1 MTDLVLSE
9 DQAKAKSAFVDFLLN
24 PHERVFVLKGYS
36 GTGKSTLTGH
46 LIETVPN
53 IFKTAR
59 LLDPSFKEYEIDLTA
74 TTNKAAENLAFI
86 SGMSV
91 STIHSYLGLMIRKDF
106 KTEETFLSR
115 KKNSPDLYRKLLFI
129 DEASFIDKELL
140 KFIFQIMKDSKIVF
154 MGDPA
159 QLTPVKS
166 GSTPV
171 FDAKWPGAELT
182 QVMRQA
188 EGNPI
193 MDLSTKFRH
202 TVNTGEFFSFS
213 PDGHHIRHM
222 SREEFNN
229 LVAEEFGRPDWKF
242 RDSKLLGWTN
252 KCVINYNHAI
262 REHVGGTPEFQVG
275 DYAICNSFVSTHGK
289 SLKTDQMVCISHISK
304 PVIECDVL
312 GRYYTLDGSITL
324 FMPNTLE
331 DRNAR
336 IKRAK
341 AEEDV
346 RLLEAIDRSWVDLRA
361 AYACTI
367 NKSQGST
374 FDKVFID
381 LDDISRC
388 NSGDMIAR
396 MLYVGVSRAR
406 YHVVFTGDLA

>member
-1 MTDLVLSE
+1 MTELVLSE
-9 DQAKAKSAFVDFLLN
+9 DQAKAKSAFVDFLLD
-24 PHERVFVLKGYS
+24 PIERVFVLKGYS

-46 LIETVPN
+46 LIEMVPN

-91 STIHSYLGLMIRKDF
+91 GTIHSYLGLMIRKDF

-129 DEASFIDKELL
+129 DEASFIDRDLL

-202 TVNTGEFFSFS
+202 TVNTGEFFSFT
-213 PDGHHIRHM
+213 PDGYHIRHM

-289 SLKTDQMVCISHISK
+289 SLKTDQMVCITKISD

-312 GRYYTLDGSITL
+312 GRFYTLDGSITL

-331 DRNAR
+331 ERNAR

-346 RLLEAIDRSWVDLRA
+346 YLLEAIDRSWVDLRA
-361 AYACTI
+361 AYACTV

-381 LDDISRC
+381 LDDIARC
-388 NSGDMIAR
+388 NSGDQIAR

-406 YHVVFTGDLA
+406 HHVVFTGDLA

>member
-1 MTDLVLSE
+1 MTELILSE
-9 DQAKAKSAFVDFLLN
+9 DQAKAKSAFVDFLLDPN
-24 PHERVFVLKGYS
+24 ERVFVLKGYS

-129 DEASFIDKELL
+129 DEASFIDRDLL

-252 KCVINYNHAI
+252 KCVVNYNHAI

-289 SLKTDQMVCISHISK
+289 SLKTDQMVCISKISE
-304 PVIECDVL
+304 PVIEADVL
-312 GRYYTLDGSITL
+312 GRFYTLDGSITL

-346 RLLEAIDRSWVDLRA
+346 YLLEAIDRSWVDLRA
-361 AYACTI
+361 AYACTV

-381 LDDISRC
+381 LDDIARC
-388 NSGDMIAR
+388 NSGDQIAR

-406 YHVVFTGDLA
+406 HHVIFTGDLA

>member
-9 DQAKAKSAFVDFLLN
+9 DQAKAKSAFVDFLLD

-59 LLDPSFKEYEIDLTA
+59 LLDPSFKGYDIDLTA

-86 SGMSV
+86 SGMTV

-129 DEASFIDKELL
+129 DEASFIDRDLL

-171 FDAKWPGAELT
+171 FEAKWPGAELT

-202 TVNTGEFFSFS
+202 TVHSGEFFSFI
-213 PDGHHIRHM
+213 PDGHHIRHV

-229 LVAEEFGRPDWKF
+229 LVAQEFGRPDWKF

-275 DYAICNSFVSTHGK
+275 DYAICNSFVSTLGK
-289 SLKTDQMVCISHISK
+289 SLKTDQMVCISQISE

-312 GRYYTLDGSITL
+312 GRYYTLDGSISL

-341 AEEDV
+341 AEEDI

-406 YHVVFTGDLA
+406 HHVVFTGDFT

>member
-9 DQAKAKSAFVDFLLN
+9 DQARAKSAFVDFLLD

-59 LLDPSFKEYEIDLTA
+59 HINPSFKEYDIDLTA

-86 SGMSV
+86 SGMTV

-129 DEASFIDKELL
+129 DEASFIDRDLL
-140 KFIFQIMKDSKIVF
+140 KYIFQIMKDSKIVF

-171 FDAKWPGAELT
+171 FEAKWPGAELT

-202 TVNTGEFFSFS
+202 TVHSGEFFSFT
-213 PDGHHIRHM
+213 PDGHHIRHV

-229 LVAEEFGRPDWKF
+229 LVAQEFGRPDWKF

-275 DYAICNSFVSTHGK
+275 DYAICNSFVSTQGK
-289 SLKTDQMVCISHISK
+289 SLKTDQMVCITSISG
-304 PVIECDVL
+304 PVLDSDVW
-312 GRYYTLDGSITL
+312 GRFYTLDGNIML
-324 FMPNTLE
+324 FMPNSLA
-331 DRNAR
+331 DRIAR

-346 RLLEAIDRSWVDLRA
+346 YLLEAIDRSWVDLRA

-406 YHVVFTGDLA
+406 HHVVFTGDFT

>member
-9 DQAKAKSAFVDFLLN
+9 DQAKAKSAFVDFLLD

-59 LLDPSFKEYEIDLTA
+59 LLDPSFKGYDIDLTA

-86 SGMSV
+86 SGMTV

-129 DEASFIDKELL
+129 DEASFIDRDLL
-140 KFIFQIMKDSKIVF
+140 KYIFQIMKDSKIVF

-171 FDAKWPGAELT
+171 FEAKWPGAELT

-202 TVNTGEFFSFS
+202 TVHSGEFFSFI
-213 PDGHHIRHM
+213 PDGHHIRHV

-229 LVAEEFGRPDWKF
+229 LVAQEFGRPDWKF

-275 DYAICNSFVSTHGK
+275 DYAICNSFVSTLGK
-289 SLKTDQMVCISHISK
+289 SLKTDQMVCISQISE

-312 GRYYTLDGSITL
+312 GRYYTLDGSISL

-341 AEEDV
+341 AEEDI

-406 YHVVFTGDLA
+406 HHVVFTGDFT

>member
-1 MTDLVLSE
+1 MTELVLSE
-9 DQAKAKSAFVDFLLN
+9 DQAKAKSAFVDFLLDPN
-24 PHERVFVLKGYS
+24 ERVFVLKGYS

-129 DEASFIDKELL
+129 DEASFIDRDLL

-222 SREEFNN
+222 TREEFNN

-252 KCVINYNHAI
+252 KCVVNYNHAI

-275 DYAICNSFVSTHGK
+275 DYAICNSFVVTAGK
-289 SLKTDQMVCISHISK
+289 SLKTDQMVCISRISD
-304 PVIECDVL
+304 PVIESDVL
-312 GRYYTLDGSITL
+312 GRYYTLDGAITL

-346 RLLEAIDRSWVDLRA
+346 YLLEAIDRSWVDLRA
-361 AYACTI
+361 AYACTV

-381 LDDISRC
+381 LDDIARC
-388 NSGDMIAR
+388 NSGDQIAR
-396 MLYVGVSRAR
+396 MLYVAVSRAR
-406 YHVVFTGDLA
+406 HHVILTGDLV

>member
-1 MTDLVLSE
+1 MTELVLSE
-9 DQAKAKSAFVDFLLN
+9 DQAKAKRAFVDFLLD

-46 LIETVPN
+46 LIEAVPN

-59 LLDPSFKEYEIDLTA
+59 LLDPSFKEYEIELTA

-86 SGMSV
+86 SGMEV
-91 STIHSYLGLMIRKDF
+91 NTIHSYLGLMVRKDF

-115 KKNSPDLYRKLLFI
+115 KENSPDLYRKLLFI
-129 DEASFIDKELL
+129 DEASFIDRDLL
-140 KFIFQIMKDSKIVF
+140 KYIFQIMKDSKIVF

-166 GSTPV
+166 GNTPV
-171 FDAKWPGAELT
+171 FEAKWRGAELT
-182 QVMRQA
+182 QVLRQA
-188 EGNPI
+188 SGNPI
-193 MDLSTKFRH
+193 MDLSTKFRE
-202 TVNTGEFFSFS
+202 TVNTGQFFSFI
-213 PDGHHIRHM
+213 PDGHHIRHAD
-222 SREEFNN
+222 RQEFNS
-229 LVAEEFGRPDWKF
+229 LVAQEFSRPDWKF

-275 DYAICNSFVSTHGK
+275 DYAICNSFVSTRGK
-289 SLKTDQMVCISHISK
+289 SLKTDQMVCISQISE
-304 PVIECDVL
+304 PVIECDVP
-312 GRYYTLDGSITL
+312 GRFYTLDGVITL

-331 DRNAR
+331 ERNAR

-346 RLLEAIDRSWVDLRA
+346 YLLEAIDRSWVDLRA
-361 AYACTI
+361 AYACTV

-381 LDDISRC
+381 LDDIARC
-388 NSGDMIAR
+388 NSGDQIAR

-406 YHVVFTGDLA
+406 HHVIFTGDLA

>member
-9 DQAKAKSAFVDFLLN
+9 DQAKAKSAFVDFLLD

-59 LLDPSFKEYEIDLTA
+59 LLDPSFKGYDIDLTA

-86 SGMSV
+86 SGMTV
-91 STIHSYLGLMIRKDF
+91 STIHSYLGLVIRKDF

-129 DEASFIDKELL
+129 DEASFIDRDLL
-140 KFIFQIMKDSKIVF
+140 KYIFQIMKDSKIVF

-166 GSTPV
+166 GNTPV
-171 FDAKWPGAELT
+171 FEAKWPGAELT

-202 TVNTGEFFSFS
+202 TVHSGEFFSFI
-213 PDGHHIRHM
+213 PDGHHIRHV

-229 LVAEEFGRPDWKF
+229 LVAQEFGRPDWKF

-275 DYAICNSFVSTHGK
+275 DYAICNSFVSTLGK
-289 SLKTDQMVCISHISK
+289 SLKTDQMVCISQISE

-312 GRYYTLDGSITL
+312 GRYYTLDGSISL

-341 AEEDV
+341 AEEDI

-406 YHVVFTGDLA
+406 HHVVFTGDFT

>member
-1 MTDLVLSE
+1 MTQLVLSE
-9 DQAKAKSAFVDFLLN
+9 DQAKAKSAFVDFLLDPN
-24 PHERVFVLKGYS
+24 ERVFVLKGYS

-289 SLKTDQMVCISHISK
+289 SLKTDQMVCISKISE

-312 GRYYTLDGSITL
+312 GRYYTLDNAVTF
-324 FMPNTLE
+324 FMPNSLE

-346 RLLEAIDRSWVDLRA
+346 YLLEAIDRSWVDLRA

-388 NSGDMIAR
+388 SSGDMIAR

-406 YHVVFTGDLA
+406 HHVIFTGDFT

>member
-59 LLDPSFKEYEIDLTA
+59 LLDPSFKEYEINLTA

-106 KTEETFLSR
+106 KTEESFLSR
-115 KKNSPDLYRKLLFI
+115 KRNSPDLYRKLLFI
-129 DEASFIDKELL
+129 DEASFIDRDLL

-159 QLTPVKS
+159 QLTPVES

-213 PDGHHIRHM
+213 PDGYHIKHM

-242 RDSKLLGWTN
+242 RDSKVLGWTN
-252 KCVINYNHAI
+252 KCVVNYNHAI

-289 SLKTDQMVCISHISK
+289 SLKTDQMVCISQISK

-324 FMPNTLE
+324 FMPNSLE

-341 AEEDV
+341 AEKDV

-361 AYACTI
+361 AYACTV

-381 LDDISRC
+381 LDDIARC
-388 NSGDMIAR
+388 NSGDQIAR

-406 YHVVFTGDLA
+406 HHVIFTGDLA

>member
-1 MTDLVLSE
+1 MTELVLTA
-9 DQAKAKSAFVDFLLN
+9 DQQKAKDAFVNFLLD

-59 LLDPSFKEYEIDLTA
+59 LLDPSFKEYDIDLTA

-106 KTEETFLSR
+106 KTEESFLSR
-115 KKNSPDLYRKLLFI
+115 KKNSPDLYHKLLFI
-129 DEASFIDKELL
+129 DEASFIDRDLL
-140 KFIFQIMKDSKIVF
+140 RFIFQIMKDSKIVF

-171 FDAKWPGAELT
+171 FDAKWSGAELT

-188 EGNPI
+188 GGNPI
-193 MDLSTKFRH
+193 MDLATKFRH
-202 TVNTGEFFSFS
+202 TVNSGEFFSFT
-213 PDGHHIRHM
+213 PDGHHIRHVT
-222 SREEFNN
+222 REEFNK
-229 LVAEEFGRPDWKF
+229 LVAQEFERADWKF

-275 DYAICNSFVSTHGK
+275 DYAICNSFVSALGK
-289 SLKTDQMVCISHISK
+289 SLKTDQMVCISKISE

-312 GRYYTLDGSITL
+312 GRYYTLDGAITL

-346 RLLEAIDRSWVDLRA
+346 HLLEAIDRSWVDLRA
-361 AYACTI
+361 AYACTV

-381 LDDISRC
+381 LDDVARC
-388 NSGDMIAR
+388 TNGDMIAR

-406 YHVVFTGDLA
+406 YQVILTGDLV

>member
-1 MTDLVLSE
+1 MAELVLSE
-9 DQAKAKSAFVDFLLN
+9 DQAKAKSAFVDFLLDPN
-24 PHERVFVLKGYS
+24 ERVFVLKGYS

-86 SGMSV
+86 SGMFV
-91 STIHSYLGLMIRKDF
+91 STIHSYLGLIIRKDF
-106 KTEETFLSR
+106 KTGETFLSR

-129 DEASFIDKELL
+129 DEASFIDRDLL

-213 PDGHHIRHM
+213 PDGHHIKHV

-252 KCVINYNHAI
+252 KCVVNYNHAI

-275 DYAICNSFVSTHGK
+275 DYAICNSFVSTYAK
-289 SLKTDQMVCISHISK
+289 SLKTDQMVCISKISE
-304 PVIECDVL
+304 PVIESDVL
-312 GRYYTLDGSITL
+312 GRFYTLDGSVTL
-324 FMPNTLE
+324 FMPNSLE

-346 RLLEAIDRSWVDLRA
+346 YLLEAIDRSWVDLRA
-361 AYACTI
+361 AYACTV

-381 LDDISRC
+381 LDDIARC
-388 NSGDMIAR
+388 NSGDQIAR
-396 MLYVGVSRAR
+396 MLYVAVSRAR
-406 YHVVFTGDLA
+406 HHVIFTGDLA

>member
-1 MTDLVLSE
+1 M
-9 DQAKAKSAFVDFLLN
+9 
-24 PHERVFVLKGYS
+24 LKGYS

-59 LLDPSFKEYEIDLTA
+59 LLDPSFKGYDIDLTA

-86 SGMSV
+86 SGMTV

-129 DEASFIDKELL
+129 DEASFIDRDLL
-140 KFIFQIMKDSKIVF
+140 KYIFQIMKDSKIVF

-171 FDAKWPGAELT
+171 FEAKWPGAELT

-202 TVNTGEFFSFS
+202 TVHSGEFFSFI
-213 PDGHHIRHM
+213 PDGHHIRHV

-229 LVAEEFGRPDWKF
+229 LVAQEFGRPDWKF

-275 DYAICNSFVSTHGK
+275 DYAICNSFVSTLGK
-289 SLKTDQMVCISHISK
+289 SLKTDQMVCISQISE

-312 GRYYTLDGSITL
+312 GRYYTLDGSISL

-341 AEEDV
+341 AEEDI

-406 YHVVFTGDLA
+406 HHVVFTGDFT